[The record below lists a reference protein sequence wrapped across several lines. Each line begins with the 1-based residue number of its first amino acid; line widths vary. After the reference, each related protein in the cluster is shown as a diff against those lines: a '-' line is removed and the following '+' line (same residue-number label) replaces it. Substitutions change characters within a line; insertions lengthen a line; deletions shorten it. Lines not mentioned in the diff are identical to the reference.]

1 MKVSITLLVENTA
14 RGQGIIGEHGL
25 AWWITAGDRSLLFDT
40 GQGMA
45 LRHNAKV
52 LGIDLSKAD
61 AIVLSHGHYDHVGA
75 LDAVVANDCKS
86 CPIWAHPASFEKKY
100 SANIPGKVRCISVPL
115 LHDAGERRLGERFR
129 NAKDGGEPI
138 PGVFVS
144 GEVNH
149 RFLFEDTGGAFYLD
163 PEATVPDPIADDMS
177 IYFDTPEGLVIILGC
192 AHAGVLNTIAH
203 IRHQTGGRPVRV
215 VMGGMHLE
223 LASPERMERTL
234 KAFRDEG
241 MQELYPCH
249 CTGYQARIDM
259 AVALPE
265 VVRMCAAGSRWVYEA
280 V

>member
-45 LRHNAKV
+45 LEKNARV

-61 AIVLSHGHYDHVGA
+61 AIVLSHGHYDHVGGLESILA
-75 LDAVVANDCKS
+75 GPCPS
-86 CPIWAHPASFEKKY
+86 CPVWVHPASFDKKY
-100 SANIPGKVRCISVPL
+100 SANIPGKVRCISVPF
-115 LHDAGERRLGERFR
+115 LHEKGREHMGSRFR
-129 NAKDGGEPI
+129 DATRGGEPV
-138 PGVFVS
+138 PGIHIC
-144 GEVNH
+144 GEVTH
-149 RFLFEDTGGAFYLD
+149 RYEFEDTGGAFYLD
-163 PEATVPDPIADDMS
+163 PEATIPDPISDDMS

-203 IRHQTGGRPVRV
+203 IRHQTGGRQVRV

-223 LASPERMERTL
+223 LANSERMERTL
-234 KAFRDEG
+234 KGFREEG
-241 MQELYPCH
+241 IHELYPCH

-259 AVALPE
+259 AVALPG
-265 VVRMCAAGSRWVYEA
+265 VVRSCAAGSRWVFEA